1 MHRHKNKEND
11 FSSNDQ
17 NISDDYFTTK
27 EKMSDIDFN
36 SEDIY
41 SSKYKKKRKNE
52 MKKKDFNF
60 KKNGYSKY
68 EKKDEEK
75 YYDVKDKN
83 QSDEHISTFH
93 HSKNTD
99 KNYFSF
105 SDNDKNNK
113 KYMSQNKKKGKKKTY
128 IEKQED
134 YGKNYKY
141 KTRNEYDKTNNESYK
156 NQNFNDSAHNLI
168 SNYEKCIQL
177 NDKRKE
183 IKMEQYR
190 IMNYIKKNEIKEKIR
205 NKKRKKIHSV
215 YLMYEKTYKINKSK
229 LNYFY
234 IFLRLTKNIKHEYI
248 INPNYFE
255 GYVEIFLSLIPTD
268 HGERPFSRCFS
279 SWGIQR
285 RSQNEFDE
293 CLPKISVFV
302 TLKNMKIIFSD
313 KQMSNLIK
321 WLNLNFV
328 TYSTWKAGILS
339 QFEKPKA
346 TPNEE
351 MCYINKWVLKLL
363 DTHLFI

>member
-1 MHRHKNKEND
+1 MVIRN
-11 FSSNDQ
+11 
-17 NISDDYFTTK
+17 
-27 EKMSDIDFN
+27 
-36 SEDIY
+36 
-41 SSKYKKKRKNE
+41 
-52 MKKKDFNF
+52 MKKKMKRNITTLRIKTKVMNIFLHFIILKILTRIILVLVIMIRIIRNIC
-60 KKNGYSKY
+60 
-68 EKKDEEK
+68 
-75 YYDVKDKN
+75 
-83 QSDEHISTFH
+83 HRT
-93 HSKNTD
+93 
-99 KNYFSF
+99 
-105 SDNDKNNK
+105 
-113 KYMSQNKKKGKKKTY
+113 KKKGKKKTY

-255 GYVEIFLSLIPTD
+255 GYVEIYLSLIPTD

-363 DTHLFI
+363 DTHSSKEEKEDAEKYCELFENTHSIHIINLLRTKAFSKLQELRKDMETKMKPKQ